1 MLILLYIHICQL
13 FSLIKSVSR
22 TFILFFQLS
31 KPPMGNKHS
40 EPPQA
45 ASGSNEGRLAVTS
58 SNKADDVDEPVIDG
72 M

>member
-1 MLILLYIHICQL
+1 
-13 FSLIKSVSR
+13 
-22 TFILFFQLS
+22 
-31 KPPMGNKHS
+31 MGNKHS

-72 M
+72 MWKMAGNFENNYLYF